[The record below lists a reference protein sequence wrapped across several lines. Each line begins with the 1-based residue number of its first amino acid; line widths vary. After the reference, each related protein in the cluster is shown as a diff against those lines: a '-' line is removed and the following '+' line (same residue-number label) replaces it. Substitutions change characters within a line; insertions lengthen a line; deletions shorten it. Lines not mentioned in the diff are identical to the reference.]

1 MARRKGEKKERK
13 TNITRSRTG
22 CHTCRRRR
30 VKCDEDKPSCKTC
43 VRLGLE
49 CDGYGYIVRYRF
61 TRPTVLEQGPVSSF
75 DNIEWAPVAIS
86 CINIDDMELS
96 DGGSVHEEESTS
108 YTQTPESSIKD
119 TANYHVDSSS
129 QEVSPRD
136 LPNNDMKNSDENL
149 SFDTSDART
158 LEEFYFT
165 QWRTCVTP
173 ILPPVFADLTLSIPT
188 FLPFKY
194 AVLAVSAAHLA
205 HTGSSIS
212 SGDNELYIP
221 ERTHRY
227 RSLQYYGKG
236 IRELAEYVN
245 GFPDDNLDHLVAT
258 SLLFY
263 YIEIDVGS
271 INSAVEQM
279 ELINRLHCSAQSHV
293 KEGSIKLNPKLLSTW
308 KSSRSLAINKR
319 LTIGSNRSRPLA
331 SIQPRDPTDTLEQG
345 GSSSD
350 TIAQLLCETFSSA
363 RNIIVEFFV
372 RRGTRLAS
380 EEQSRVA
387 FGALVEHIDSVSGQS
402 ESPSQSTTAEER
414 YLKEF
419 EQNRRNLDDWHA
431 HLEFSELPVES
442 FTSASTEP
450 VGERDG
456 ELHVQPLR
464 FRSYEAAMNYAYYA
478 TAQHAS
484 SQQMVDRLTTFAQP
498 DADSSFT
505 RENYPW
511 ESLLL
516 RIACGL
522 DLEDCLYKH
531 TFKIGILSLLI
542 CCASSCPHI
551 GVSNWIYDW
560 IGKLGKY
567 GGAVEDGMP
576 VAMVIRVMRLIIAM
590 KQDGHD
596 AFRISVLDSD
606 IKEKEEFYRSNIDLF
621 VAVCGKDR
629 VKGIMYNNVV
639 ALPK

>member
-1 MARRKGEKKERK
+1 
-13 TNITRSRTG
+13 
-22 CHTCRRRR
+22 
-30 VKCDEDKPSCKTC
+30 
-43 VRLGLE
+43 
-49 CDGYGYIVRYRF
+49 
-61 TRPTVLEQGPVSSF
+61 
-75 DNIEWAPVAIS
+75 
-86 CINIDDMELS
+86 MELS
-96 DGGSVHEEESTS
+96 DGGSVHEESAS
-108 YTQTPESSIKD
+108 YTQTPDSSIKD
-119 TANYHVDSSS
+119 TSNYHVDSSS

-136 LPNNDMKNSDENL
+136 PLINDVKNSDKDLN
-149 SFDTSDART
+149 FDTSDART

-165 QWRTCVTP
+165 QWRACVTP
-173 ILPPVFADLTLSIPT
+173 ILPPVFTDLTLTIPT

-194 AVLAVSAAHLA
+194 AVLAVTAAHLA
-205 HTGSSIS
+205 HTGASIR
-212 SGDNELYIP
+212 SGDDEIYIP

-245 GFPDDNLDHLVAT
+245 GFPDENLDHLVAT

-271 INSAVEQM
+271 INSAVEHI

-331 SIQPRDPTDTLEQG
+331 AIQPRDPTDSSEQAG
-345 GSSSD
+345 TSSD
-350 TIAQLLCETFSSA
+350 IIAQLLCETFSSA
-363 RNIIVEFFV
+363 RKIIVEFFV
-372 RRGTRLAS
+372 CRGTRLAS
-380 EEQSRVA
+380 EEQSRIA
-387 FGALVEHIDSVSGQS
+387 FGALVEHISSPNGQTDSPGQS
-402 ESPSQSTTAEER
+402 TNAEES

-419 EQNRRNLDDWHA
+419 EQNRKNLDNWHA
-431 HLEFSELPVES
+431 HLDLSELPVES

-450 VGERDG
+450 IGEKDG

-464 FRSYEAAMNYAYYA
+464 FRTYGAAMNYAYYA

-484 SQQMVDRLTTFAQP
+484 SQQMINRLTAFAHP
-498 DADSSFT
+498 DIDSSFT

-542 CCASSCPHI
+542 CIASSCPHI
-551 GVSNWIYDW
+551 GVANWIHDW
-560 IGKLGKY
+560 MGKLGNY
-567 GGAVEDGMP
+567 GRAVEDGMP
-576 VAMVIRVMRLIIAM
+576 VVMVMRVMRLIIAM

-606 IKEKEEFYRSNIDLF
+606 SKEKEEFYHGNIDLK